1 MGFNDILKKLFGNK
15 SQRDLR
21 EIQPYVDRILAE
33 YAKIESLD
41 NDELRRRVTDIREQI
56 QESVAPEK
64 ARIAEIKDNIESVE
78 YDERENMWEEVDKIE
93 KTILDKY
100 EKALDDALPQVFALV
115 KATAKRFAENE
126 KIEVTATQFDRDLAA
141 KGHDFVHIEGDK
153 AIYQNH
159 WMAGGNE
166 ITWNMVHYDVQLFGG
181 VVLHKGKIAE
191 MATGEGKTLV
201 ATLPVFLNALTGN
214 GVHVVTV
221 NDYLAKRDSE
231 WMGPLYMFHGL
242 SVDCIDK
249 HQPNSEDRRRA
260 YNADI
265 TFGTNNEFGFDY
277 LRDNMVTR
285 ASARVQ
291 RGHNFAIVDE
301 VDSILIDEA
310 RTPLIISGAGVK
322 AADTYKKFSQAMFG
336 LVRDE
341 DYELDEAKKTIFATE
356 TGLAKIEARLGIDDI
371 YDDPSGQLANHL
383 QQALKAH
390 FMFHRDIDYVVVGGE
405 VKIVDENTGR
415 IMEGRRWSEGLH
427 QAMEAKENVRI
438 REENQTLATIT
449 LQNYFRL
456 YDKLSGMTG
465 TART

>member
-56 QESVAPEK
+56 QENVAPEK

-181 VVLHKGKIAE
+181 VVLHKG
-191 MATGEGKTLV
+191 
-201 ATLPVFLNALTGN
+201 
-214 GVHVVTV
+214 
-221 NDYLAKRDSE
+221 
-231 WMGPLYMFHGL
+231 
-242 SVDCIDK
+242 
-249 HQPNSEDRRRA
+249 
-260 YNADI
+260 
-265 TFGTNNEFGFDY
+265 
-277 LRDNMVTR
+277 
-285 ASARVQ
+285 
-291 RGHNFAIVDE
+291 
-301 VDSILIDEA
+301 
-310 RTPLIISGAGVK
+310 
-322 AADTYKKFSQAMFG
+322 
-336 LVRDE
+336 
-341 DYELDEAKKTIFATE
+341 
-356 TGLAKIEARLGIDDI
+356 
-371 YDDPSGQLANHL
+371 
-383 QQALKAH
+383 
-390 FMFHRDIDYVVVGGE
+390 
-405 VKIVDENTGR
+405 
-415 IMEGRRWSEGLH
+415 
-427 QAMEAKENVRI
+427 
-438 REENQTLATIT
+438 
-449 LQNYFRL
+449 
-456 YDKLSGMTG
+456 
-465 TART
+465 